1 MTQNDA
7 TIQHKPQQLQNPDP
21 CNWQPSMLPLNKPI
35 PGIAMKKENK
45 ERKKYT
51 WKEEKWALR
60 MKEKENVTGYKG
72 KKEGK

>member
-1 MTQNDA
+1 
-7 TIQHKPQQLQNPDP
+7 
-21 CNWQPSMLPLNKPI
+21 
-35 PGIAMKKENK
+35 MKKGNK